1 MDRVRLR
8 MRKPARAT
16 LLTGGHQPPN
26 AVRDALLQIRRSL
39 PS

>member
-16 LLTGGHQPPN
+16 LLTGSHQPPN
-26 AVRDALLQIRRSL
+26 AVHDALLQIRRSL